1 MLLRWW
7 HYTIL
12 LLFVGVPFLF
22 LAMFLCGWCV
32 CNKMTKVVPA
42 NRPCKHLKSLFLGIS
57 IILSMVLLAPI
68 QVIHHY
74 RKEEHKLQP
83 QPVVV
88 IPVIPQVSSQPI
100 PQYIPV
106 QPPPQFQY
114 HQPQCPP
121 PQVYVHHPPPV
132 VYNQYNPPQPLR

>member
-42 NRPCKHLKSLFLGIS
+42 NRPS
-57 IILSMVLLAPI
+57 PI